1 MEHKNDVKK
10 MEQLKPKRPTIP
22 NHLVAHQQLKNSPR
36 RRRKVVRSK
45 AKTSTN
51 HQKLE
56 HGIRQKHS
64 TGNEN
69 ITREAISIEQVK
81 TLGTLFEKDG
91 LKEED
96 FIREIRKYI
105 PSLSEHQVTELFLKI
120 DANADGRVDWDE
132 LTSYMFVHSSDAR
145 CSSVFMHHKCVICF

>member
-81 TLGTLFEKDG
+81 TLGTYRG
-91 LKEED
+91 
-96 FIREIRKYI
+96 IRFKWTIE
-105 PSLSEHQVTELFLKI
+105 
-120 DANADGRVDWDE
+120 N
-132 LTSYMFVHSSDAR
+132 
-145 CSSVFMHHKCVICF
+145 